1 MHINGTLYPSSFH
14 LNLETMTK
22 LEKPK
27 TKILVSACLMGQ
39 PVRYDGKF
47 ASEGLKQLDQLQKEG
62 RVVLLCPEIAAGL
75 PIPRPAA
82 EIKQGQVVTSDGQDM
97 TEAFITGAQKA
108 LAVCQNHEIK
118 LAILKENSPSCGSK
132 FIYDGFFSGTKI
144 KGSGKVTDLLRANG
158 TMVFSEEDL
167 AEALEFL

>member
-1 MHINGTLYPSSFH
+1 
-14 LNLETMTK
+14 
-22 LEKPK
+22 
-27 TKILVSACLMGQ
+27 MGQ

-62 RVVLLCPEIAAGL
+62 RIVLLCPETAAGL

-82 EIKQGQVVTSDGQDM
+82 EIKQGHVVTSDGNEM
-97 TEAFITGAQKA
+97 TDAFITGAQKA
-108 LAVCQNHEIK
+108 LALCQNLKIK

-132 FIYDGFFSGTKI
+132 FIYDGSFSGTKI

-158 TMVFSEEDL
+158 IMVFSENELTD
-167 AEALEFL
+167 ALKLI